1 MELTMARRS
10 IRILVA
16 AVVAA
21 AHGITNLAVSQA
33 AVPAPEP
40 MPDTQERLNQVL
52 QTINRIS
59 GDNPTA
65 YLRVQVAQEAGRSQL
80 AATLVQAVSR
90 ARTPQEVAV
99 LVQQALAGIGG
110 LSTGNVISLAELLE
124 ALRAMGLSEDHINA
138 ALSAYSVEVAEAAA
152 TGAVDPVVAAAIM
165 AQDQDAS
172 LYG

>member
-1 MELTMARRS
+1 MARRS

-33 AVPAPEP
+33 ATPAPEP
-40 MPDTQERLNQVL
+40 MPDTQDRLSQVL

-80 AATLVQAVSR
+80 TAALVQAISR
-90 ARTPQEVAV
+90 AQTPQEVAA
-99 LVQQALAGIGG
+99 LVQQALSGVGG
-110 LSTGNVISLAELLE
+110 LTSGNVISLADLLE
-124 ALRAMGLSEDHINA
+124 ALRALGLSDDHINA
-138 ALSAYSVEVAEAAA
+138 ALSAYSVEVAEAVSA
-152 TGAVDPVVAAAIM
+152 GAIDPVVAAAIL
-165 AQDQDAS
+165 AQNQDAS
-172 LYG
+172 LYA